1 MDAGPGY
8 VAVAVAS
15 DAQWQGLVTALG
27 SPDWARDPALGSA
40 AGRRAAQDRIDEELR
55 AWTSKRS
62 RREAADVLRAAGV
75 PAQECINVH
84 ALHPNPQL
92 EHRGF
97 FQVMEH
103 PLVGTLRYPGLPMSF
118 SGLPRALRRAP
129 APLLGEHNEQVLR
142 EELQLSD
149 AEIEMLR
156 ETKVIGTRPAF
167 M

>member
-1 MDAGPGY
+1 M
-8 VAVAVAS
+8 
-15 DAQWQGLVTALG
+15 
-27 SPDWARDPALGSA
+27 
-40 AGRRAAQDRIDEELR
+40 
-55 AWTSKRS
+55 
-62 RREAADVLRAAGV
+62 

-103 PLVGTLRYPGLPMSF
+103 PLVGALRYPGLPMSF

-149 AEIEMLR
+149 AEIEKLR